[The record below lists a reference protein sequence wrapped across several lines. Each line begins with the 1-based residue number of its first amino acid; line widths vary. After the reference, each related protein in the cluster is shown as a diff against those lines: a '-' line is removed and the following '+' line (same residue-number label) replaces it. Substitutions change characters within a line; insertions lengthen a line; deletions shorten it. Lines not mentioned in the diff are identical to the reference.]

1 MQREAAKDAKAT
13 WIAIGEPTAEWR
25 GISTAVTAATAA
37 ASAASRRA
45 QLSPASSEAG
55 GQFQGVLACGL
66 LIRPSGEVGHAS
78 ATRSRKCALGVVAEA
93 RAGLGRLGQTGLQSN
108 EYRRLVP
115 DDRPQTHNA
124 PSSAAAL
131 LHAAGLFADMR
142 TPCRIGAAA
151 RAEGRRA
158 PSRTD
163 VQRAGNTREK
173 SLAAANIEIGLC
185 AGPQSA
191 DRLGGASR
199 DLESAFQSTLP
210 VVEGGLCRQ
219 ELVWGRMAPLSSRPR
234 PSSLPID
241 DGASGGVV
249 SASEEEK

>member
-45 QLSPASSEAG
+45 QLSPAPSEAG

-115 DDRPQTHNA
+115 DDRPRRTTPLAQPRPCFTRRG
-124 PSSAAAL
+124 SS
-131 LHAAGLFADMR
+131 R
-142 TPCRIGAAA
+142 TCA
-151 RAEGRRA
+151 RHVVLERRLGRRA
-158 PSRTD
+158 GVLRPGRTFS
-163 VQRAGNTREK
+163 APGTPEK
-173 SLAAANIEIGLC
+173 K
-185 AGPQSA
+185 
-191 DRLGGASR
+191 
-199 DLESAFQSTLP
+199 
-210 VVEGGLCRQ
+210 V
-219 ELVWGRMAPLSSRPR
+219 
-234 PSSLPID
+234 
-241 DGASGGVV
+241 
-249 SASEEEK
+249 